1 MYTHSLARI
10 SILPYGEG
18 CVTRFF
24 LAVALATAFFF
35 IGSEYAFAQSSKFE
49 LSQERII
56 IREDEYGEYEDY
68 VTEII
73 HTIEDGGEYAVILN
87 EEYDVY
93 IYSEETPNT
102 DGGYLY
108 RINDEGQREF
118 VEILG
123 GYEGASQWSWET
135 PGTYELDVY
144 EMEPLI
150 LTERTPLQ
158 RILDWVVGYA
168 VHAQSPDRFVETMH
182 FTITDQ
188 NAPAEC
194 CSSVVFLP
202 GIKGSVLKK
211 DRLLTED
218 TLWPP
223 TIWSDDVSELALDE
237 EGNSI
242 EDVFVDGLLNTFKG
256 VSVYGGFSSY
266 MDELVGEGLISEWQS
281 LPYDWR
287 FSPEHTIQEGIQTR
301 DEVINVI
308 EKIER
313 IAEDSSTKKV
323 TIIAHSMGGI
333 FGKAI
338 IKELEDQGKEGLI
351 DSFVMVGSP
360 QLGTPQAIP
369 SLLHGHDEG
378 IGFGF
383 IVSARITRFVAQN
396 MSSVYDLLPS
406 SAYFDAIAEPVVM
419 FDGEASFTD
428 EWKSVWGNSI
438 DTYSELKDFLAGE
451 TVPRDVPAIYDL
463 SSPSVLDADLIS
475 GAESLHENLD
485 SYQIPENIRT
495 VQLAGWGIPTV
506 KSTVYK
512 NRHVILNAFE
522 PVFTVEG
529 DKTVVSPSAVSSDG
543 ESYYLNLFE
552 YNEQLN
558 ADIQHRDLLNAQS
571 IQDVIRQIV
580 LGNQI
585 ENIDNIS
592 SNKPNTNDITRQL
605 LISTHSPVVLGVYDE
620 EGRFTGIDQDQ
631 NLESDF
637 LEIKEEIPSS
647 TFIVFGE
654 SQFIF
659 LPEEGE
665 YTFVYKG
672 TGNGSTTV
680 EIDAFVDDSATNI
693 ASYTD
698 IPTTEQTEATFE
710 LDSTRPNDVQIQ
722 VDQNGDGS
730 IDTFVLSDQEQEEPE
745 QTLDELLHDLT
756 TKVQVLD
763 ISRGI
768 KNKLLI
774 KIVVIEKTAKVKHV
788 FLQKLFGRVGI
799 KAFESDIRSLKKKNK
814 ISTEE
819 GSELLDILNK
829 IKKYYE

>member
-1 MYTHSLARI
+1 MERHFFVLGHI
-10 SILPYGEG
+10 SPTSHNGLL
-18 CVTRFF
+18 RFF
-24 LAVALATAFFF
+24 LAVAVAAAFFF
-35 IGSEYAFAQSSKFE
+35 TDAHSVFAQSSKFE
-49 LSQERII
+49 LLQETMI

-68 VTEII
+68 TREVI

-93 IYSEETPNT
+93 IYSEATPNP

-108 RINDEGQREF
+108 RIDEEGQREF
-118 VEILG
+118 IEVLG
-123 GYEGASQWSWET
+123 GYEGELRWAWET
-135 PGTYELDVY
+135 PGIYELDVY
-144 EMEPLI
+144 EMEPVI
-150 LTERTPLQ
+150 LTRDT
-158 RILDWVVGYA
+158 RWKSMFDWMFGYTA
-168 VHAQSPDRFVETMH
+168 HAQTPDRFVETMH
-182 FTITDQ
+182 FTITDA

-223 TIWSDDVSELALDE
+223 TVWSDDVPQLALDE

-256 VSVYGGFSSY
+256 VSVYGNFSAY
-266 MDELVGEGLISEWQS
+266 MDELVGEGVISEWQP

-287 FSPEHTIQEGIQTR
+287 FSPTHTIEEGVQTR
-301 DEVINVI
+301 DEVIDVI
-308 EKIER
+308 ERIEN

-338 IKELEDQGKEGLI
+338 IKELEDQGKEYLV

-383 IVSARITRFVAQN
+383 IVSARISRFIAQN

-406 SAYFDAIAEPVVM
+406 SAYFDAITEPVVI
-419 FDGEASFTD
+419 FDEEASFTED
-428 EWKSVWGNSI
+428 WRGVWGDDI
-438 DTYSELKDFLAGE
+438 DSYSEQKDFLVGE
-451 TVPRDVPAIYDL
+451 SVQRDVPAIYDL

-475 GAESLHENLD
+475 GAESLHEGLD
-485 SYQIPENIRT
+485 SYQIPDNIRT

-506 KSTVYK
+506 KSTIYK
-512 NRHVILNAFE
+512 NRHAIFNAFE
-522 PVFTVEG
+522 PVFTIEG
-529 DKTVVSPSAVSSDG
+529 DKTVVTPSAVSTEG
-543 ESYYLNLFE
+543 EKYYLNLFE
-552 YNEQLN
+552 YNEQLDS
-558 ADIQHRDLLNAQS
+558 DIQHRDLLDAQS
-571 IQDVIRQIV
+571 IQDVIHQIV

-585 ENIDNIS
+585 VDIDNIS
-592 SNKPNTNDITRQL
+592 IDKPNTNDISQQL
-605 LISTHSPVVLGVYDE
+605 LVSTHSPVVLGVYDE

-631 NLESDF
+631 NMESDF
-637 LEIKEEIPSS
+637 IEIKEEIPLS
-647 TFIVFGE
+647 TFVAFGE
-654 SQFIF
+654 SQYIF

-680 EIDAFVDDSATNI
+680 EIGSFVDDSVTTI
-693 ASYTD
+693 AAYTD
-698 IPTTEQTEATFE
+698 IATTEQTEATFE
-710 LDSTRPNDVQIQ
+710 LDSTRPLETQIQ
-722 VDQNGDGS
+722 LDHNGDGS
-730 IDTFVLSDQEQEEPE
+730 IDTVVVSDQEQQEPE
-745 QTLDELLHDLT
+745 QTLESLFADLT
-756 TKVQVLD
+756 TMVRDLD
-763 ISRGI
+763 ISKGI

-774 KIVVIEKTAKVKHV
+774 KIIVLEKTAKAKHV

-799 KAFESDIRSLKKKNK
+799 KVMESEIKSLKKRNK
-814 ISTEE
+814 ISTSESE
-819 GSELLDILNK
+819 ELLDIIDQ
-829 IKKYYE
+829 IKEYYE